1 MDLLIEN
8 DVEQNTVC
16 TSDESLTVP
25 YLVNISSARHSGFQS
40 SLGFSGIRWKPS
52 WKVDVYVMYNP
63 SLLFLTSL
71 DITNSQPGH
80 HNWCKQEF
88 ILM

>member
-1 MDLLIEN
+1 MDLLIKN

-40 SLGFSGIRWKPS
+40 SLGFSGIR
-52 WKVDVYVMYNP
+52 
-63 SLLFLTSL
+63 
-71 DITNSQPGH
+71 
-80 HNWCKQEF
+80 
-88 ILM
+88 